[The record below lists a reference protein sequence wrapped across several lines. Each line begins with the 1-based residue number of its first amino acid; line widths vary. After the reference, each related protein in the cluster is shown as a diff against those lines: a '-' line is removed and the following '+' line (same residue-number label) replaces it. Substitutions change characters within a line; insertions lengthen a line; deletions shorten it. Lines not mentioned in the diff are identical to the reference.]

1 MANYKLAAL
10 GKGTAQA
17 LLSIGAQ
24 PNFIGKGN
32 DTEEIAHQ
40 FLDILGDK
48 KVYFPI
54 SNRSLGKVHSVIP
67 ENQRV
72 VEIAYTTESVKINL
86 PENCEIVVFTS
97 PSNAESFVH
106 LAHQLSQKHLVC
118 IGKSTLEFVKN
129 NFPNSFHYL
138 SSGFEE
144 DAIIQSVLSILKD

>member
-1 MANYKLAAL
+1 LANYKLAAL

-40 FLDILGDK
+40 FLDILSDK

-97 PSNAESFVH
+97 PK
-106 LAHQLSQKHLVC
+106 QC
-118 IGKSTLEFVKN
+118 RIIC
-129 NFPNSFHYL
+129 
-138 SSGFEE
+138 SSCS
-144 DAIIQSVLSILKD
+144 SVITKTPCLYRKIYA